1 MQKHKKGKTCKKSN
15 KIKKCTSAPAI
26 STSYLLFVYT
36 VHKYSGGPNNT
47 RGSFFDAT
55 RDPIFLGVS
64 LFMEGIEVAPIEDLM
79 GSQ

>member
-1 MQKHKKGKTCKKSN
+1 MLSHLFNKHT
-15 KIKKCTSAPAI
+15 
-26 STSYLLFVYT
+26 
-36 VHKYSGGPNNT
+36 YSGGPNNT